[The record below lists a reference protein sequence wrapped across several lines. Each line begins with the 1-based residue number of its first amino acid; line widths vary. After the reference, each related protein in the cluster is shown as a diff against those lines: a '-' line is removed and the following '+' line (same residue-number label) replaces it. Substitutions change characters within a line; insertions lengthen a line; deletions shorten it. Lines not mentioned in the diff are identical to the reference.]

1 MFILQRFVYTAVTLV
16 LLHSLQIIWSALAL
30 DAELWP
36 YPSHHSPFADS
47 VNEDEMLDCTYG
59 NKDPLLTGDS
69 SVGGKG
75 ILVRNGMQCTLK
87 TGTVKGPI
95 HVHEGAALAIFSTTV
110 EGEIICDK
118 CRSIHVVMSP
128 KLAKMTLI
136 EPTNGKLSISGSKLK
151 GTISVHNAWSFEIH
165 VAGLCGVD
173 EYGTDAVLD
182 IQDSEL
188 GHFRMSGKSCGAG
201 QELSKVSLT
210 NNVIF
215 NEGAIVCSIRND
227 VIRLTKTLVLTQ
239 NQADFKVE
247 NLETLGDFVVS
258 HNFGDVNLTNVKVT
272 KWGVTLNRIVK
283 GISTMH
289 STSQQVDG
297 PPSQSEQS
305 TPAKTSASSSLP
317 GSETSAALAASTG
330 AASSGSE
337 PEHIATL
344 SRTVIKQQRLQQQV
358 AEATVAATNPINGES
373 VVVDQTQDPAEIA
386 DIVNS
391 FLSWYQ
397 TQNKKPIGVLN
408 GGRDD
413 HRDGEDESKR
423 RSRI

>member
-1 MFILQRFVYTAVTLV
+1 MFLLQRFVNTAVILI

-59 NKDPLLTGDS
+59 NKDPLLTGDA
-69 SVGGKG
+69 SVSGKG
-75 ILVRNGMQCTLK
+75 ILIRNGMQCTLK

-215 NEGAIVCSIRND
+215 NEGSIVCSIRND

-289 STSQQVDG
+289 STSQEVDG
-297 PPSQSEQS
+297 SQSEQTS
-305 TPAKTSASSSLP
+305 AKTSASDSLP
-317 GSETSAALAASTG
+317 ARETSAALAASTG
-330 AASSGSE
+330 VAPGESE
-337 PEHIATL
+337 PEHLATL
-344 SRTVIKQQRLQQQV
+344 SRTMTKQQRLQQQV

-373 VVVDQTQDPAEIA
+373 VVVEQTQDPAEIA

-408 GGRDD
+408 SGSSSSGNRDE
-413 HRDGEDESKR
+413 EDESQR